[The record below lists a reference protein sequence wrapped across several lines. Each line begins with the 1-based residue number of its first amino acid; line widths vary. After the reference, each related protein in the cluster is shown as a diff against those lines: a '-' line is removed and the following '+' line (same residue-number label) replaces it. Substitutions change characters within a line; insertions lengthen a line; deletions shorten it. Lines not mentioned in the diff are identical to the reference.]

1 MRGAT
6 DAHFIPLFEQEY
18 IRQAA
23 ASRSIGGAAADAW
36 PVSRRMLGR
45 FRRMHGSLGGCSGSL
60 FSRLRDPEGRLQ
72 VAAFYEALQKLG

>member
-6 DAHFIPLFEQEY
+6 DAHFIHYFEQEY
-18 IRQAA
+18 ISDNKLLQAA
-23 ASRSIGGAAADAW
+23 PSAAR
-36 PVSRRMLGR
+36 RRMLGR
-45 FRRMHGSLGGCSGSL
+45 FRRMHGSLSGCSGSL